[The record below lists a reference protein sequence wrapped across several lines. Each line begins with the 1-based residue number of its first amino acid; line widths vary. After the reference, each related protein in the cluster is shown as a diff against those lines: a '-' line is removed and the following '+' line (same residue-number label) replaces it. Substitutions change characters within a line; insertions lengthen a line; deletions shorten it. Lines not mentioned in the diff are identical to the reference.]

1 MRTLPLLA
9 LAVLSLLGLT
19 VGPRPAAAQTDS
31 VQVEE
36 NVAQSVF
43 GVDRRELSFRLN
55 ARSPERIRSVLLLY
69 YVDDSAVQNSA
80 IPNFQPGTSVTAVY
94 LWRVAGLLAPG
105 SEIKYQWQIETE
117 GGRRQTTPLQTVA
130 FADSRFPWREMRGDQ
145 VTLYWHDVD
154 QITAQSLLDEARKA
168 QARLRSDYG
177 LTLDRA
183 MRIYVYARP
192 QDYSSAVTTA
202 GRRLETSMTYGPDR
216 VFVLAQPGQ
225 DGTANAQQ
233 GVRQEIATAIF
244 LQKTDNP
251 YGPPPQWLAEGF
263 ALFLSGSAVSDNNQ
277 KALQQFAQNN
287 RLLPLRTLNGN
298 FPSTDNE
305 RALAYAESLS
315 VVKFMFDSYGADK
328 VRATL
333 AAFKDGNTVDDGLK
347 KGLGVPLDQL
357 EAGWKTALKSGGAA
371 KPAPKGGAADPND
384 PMARIFGVQALEFWQ
399 GIFGANA
406 RWVLIGGA
414 GFIALAVVGVV
425 VGSAVAAIR
434 KAHQETDDL

>member
-36 NVAQSVF
+36 NVDQSVF
-43 GVDRRELSFRLN
+43 GVDRRELSFRLH

-145 VTLYWHDVD
+145 VTLYWHDVN

-168 QARLRSDYG
+168 QTRLRSDYG

-183 MRIYVYARP
+183 LRIYVYARP

-202 GRRLETSMTYGPDR
+202 GRRLE
-216 VFVLAQPGQ
+216 
-225 DGTANAQQ
+225 
-233 GVRQEIATAIF
+233 
-244 LQKTDNP
+244 
-251 YGPPPQWLAEGF
+251 
-263 ALFLSGSAVSDNNQ
+263 
-277 KALQQFAQNN
+277 
-287 RLLPLRTLNGN
+287 
-298 FPSTDNE
+298 
-305 RALAYAESLS
+305 
-315 VVKFMFDSYGADK
+315 
-328 VRATL
+328 
-333 AAFKDGNTVDDGLK
+333 
-347 KGLGVPLDQL
+347 
-357 EAGWKTALKSGGAA
+357 
-371 KPAPKGGAADPND
+371 
-384 PMARIFGVQALEFWQ
+384 
-399 GIFGANA
+399 
-406 RWVLIGGA
+406 
-414 GFIALAVVGVV
+414 
-425 VGSAVAAIR
+425 
-434 KAHQETDDL
+434 